1 MFENKED
8 ESFNSEDPTE
18 NRGNEN
24 EKKLVEPD
32 PSPNITWGKELE
44 EVLISIAER
53 SRKYAKTNINAS
65 IRRTRIYNALMY
77 LLMMTGSLTGILAS
91 VSDTKETQ
99 ITIISLAFI
108 SGVLSSVVRFSKFSQ
123 KANRYG
129 SIGTRFQ
136 ALAENIDRQ
145 LKLPIKERVSS
156 QSYLKWITASY
167 DNLFVNMPVK
177 ASTETDL
184 PIKEDVFS
192 DSRMEFELAR
202 LHAV

>member
-8 ESFNSEDPTE
+8 FDSSFNSEEPNTRE
-18 NRGNEN
+18 IEQ
-24 EKKLVEPD
+24 KLVEPD

-53 SRKYAKTNINAS
+53 SKKHAKNNIEAS

-77 LLMMTGSLTGILAS
+77 LLMLTGSLTGILAS
-91 VSDTKETQ
+91 VSDTKNTQ

-108 SGVLSSVVRFSKFSQ
+108 SGVLSSIVRFSKFSQ
-123 KANRYG
+123 KAGRYS

-145 LKLPIKERVSS
+145 LKIPVKERVSP

-167 DNLFVNMPVK
+167 DNLFVNMPVMT
-177 ASTETDL
+177 STETDTV
-184 PIKEDVFS
+184 IKEDVFS

>member
-1 MFENKED
+1 MFENKE
-8 ESFNSEDPTE
+8 ESFNSEELNE
-18 NRGNEN
+18 NRSS

-32 PSPNITWGKELE
+32 PSPNITWGKEVE
-44 EVLISIAER
+44 DVLLAIAER
-53 SRKYAKTNINAS
+53 SKRYAKINIDAS
-65 IRRTRIYNALMY
+65 IRRTRIYNTIMY
-77 LLMMTGSLTGILAS
+77 LLMITGSLTGILAS
-91 VSDTKETQ
+91 VTDTKGTQ
-99 ITIISLAFI
+99 IAVISLAFI
-108 SGVLSSVVRFSKFSQ
+108 SGVLSSVVKFSKFSQ
-123 KANRYG
+123 KASKYG

-145 LKLPIKERVSS
+145 LKLSVKDRVSS

-167 DNLFVNMPVK
+167 DTLFVNMPAK
-177 ASTETDL
+177 TNIEDT